1 MRQVRPRIKN
11 AILANLLIVFLVG
24 IVCLVIGILYYA
36 YADQREM
43 AKAVRKQRE
52 EQAIEEQRR
61 REAAQ
66 RQEAEAKRK
75 RDEEWYK
82 RLAHTRATTK
92 PAYDIVLAPGEKTPC
107 IQKPGPTAL
116 SLEATKKATVDYYL
130 KADPVNLRSIDS
142 EQNTEGD
149 VGQFWTRNDSNEPNR
164 VRVWFMPYDPS
175 NTDVL
180 ANSARMEM
188 KRAPD
193 IVQTLEPRDMT
204 EAIKLTGRGKSQWV
218 LDVDGNTRVYCISG
232 SENSTSMVRC
242 CGYPCDM
249 SSFQT
254 CHHIRVLNDDEQKNV
269 TVRLWFYNA
278 YGETR
283 REGLPGIDY

>member
-1 MRQVRPRIKN
+1 MRQVRQPIKN
-11 AILANLLIVFLVG
+11 AILGHLLIIFLAF
-24 IVCLVIGILYYA
+24 IVILVIGILVYHYD
-36 YADQREM
+36 DQRET
-43 AKAVRKQRE
+43 AKAARKQRE

-61 REAAQ
+61 RAEEG
-66 RQEAEAKRK
+66 RREAEAKRK

-82 RLAHTRATTK
+82 RLAHVRASTK

-116 SLEATKKATVDYYL
+116 SLRATKKATVEYYL
-130 KADPVNLRSIDS
+130 KDDPVNLRSIDS
-142 EQNTEGD
+142 EQNTEGW
-149 VGQFWTRNDSNEPNR
+149 VSQFWTRNDSNEPNR

-180 ANSARMEM
+180 GNSARMEM

-218 LDVDGNTRVYCISG
+218 LDVDGSTRVYCISG
-232 SENSTSMVRC
+232 SDNSTSMVRC
-242 CGYPCDM
+242 CGYPCDV

-278 YGETR
+278 YGERR